1 MAFVRKDVKGKD
13 KDFFNSFGIIY
24 ENNLVEEELE
34 LLCKLWY
41 NETNSIRKTTV
52 LR

>member
-1 MAFVRKDVKGKD
+1 MAFVREDVKGKD
-13 KDFFNSFGIIY
+13 KDLFNSFGIIY
-24 ENNLVEEELE
+24 ENNLVEDELF
-34 LLCKLWY
+34 CKLWY